1 MKPMI
6 ALVATGVVL
15 LLVMLYFGKSS
26 FDGTYESNVYEN
38 SEKYNNTARDIKEVE
53 GYIKNIRLVSDAGKN
68 QVTAS
73 FNLDTDSLNKKYK
86 SYKIDHIELMSPSKN
101 IQSIMEK
108 VSDNQYVLKNNINK
122 GLYNLVFY
130 FSADDKD
137 FKVQKS
143 AYVE

>member
-6 ALVATGVVL
+6 ALIGTGIIL

-26 FDGTYESNVYEN
+26 FDGTYEKNVYEN
-38 SEKYNNTARDIKEVE
+38 SAKYNNTVKDIKEVE
-53 GYIKNIRLVSDAGKN
+53 GYISNVKLVSDAEKN
-68 QVTAS
+68 QVSAS
-73 FNLDTDSLNKKYK
+73 FKIDTENLNKKYK
-86 SYKIDHIELMSPSKN
+86 SYKIDNVELMAPSKN
-101 IQSIMEK
+101 IQSMLEK
-108 VSDNQYVLKNNINK
+108 VSDNQYVLKSNINK

-130 FSADDKD
+130 FSADDKN

>member
-6 ALVATGVVL
+6 ALIGTGIIL

-26 FDGTYESNVYEN
+26 FDGTYEKNVYEN
-38 SEKYNNTARDIKEVE
+38 SAKYNNTVKDIKEVE
-53 GYIKNIRLVSDAGKN
+53 GYISNVKLVSDAEKN
-68 QVTAS
+68 QVSAS
-73 FNLDTDSLNKKYK
+73 FKIDTENLNKKYK
-86 SYKIDHIELMSPSKN
+86 RYKIDNVELMAPSKN
-101 IQSIMEK
+101 IQSMLEK
-108 VSDNQYVLKNNINK
+108 VSDNQYVLKSNINK

-130 FSADDKD
+130 FSADDKN

>member
-6 ALVATGVVL
+6 ALIGTGIIL

-26 FDGTYESNVYEN
+26 FDGTYEKNVYEN
-38 SEKYNNTARDIKEVE
+38 SAKYNNTVKDIKEVE
-53 GYIKNIRLVSDAGKN
+53 GYISNVKLVSDAEKN
-68 QVTAS
+68 QVSAS
-73 FNLDTDSLNKKYK
+73 FKIDTENLNKKYK
-86 SYKIDHIELMSPSKN
+86 SYTIDNVELMAPSKN
-101 IQSIMEK
+101 IQSMLEK
-108 VSDNQYVLKNNINK
+108 VSDNQYVLKSNINK

-130 FSADDKD
+130 FSADDKN